1 MLAHKI
7 PQRTAPGLEPL
18 CEEERWTAWVGNNNF
33 EGSDFLLTKPSNA
46 AAMRLPLAPV
56 DGGIH
61 PWALG
66 SRLPQSQLWMCRL
79 ACISKIPGVMGY

>member
-61 PWALG
+61 LG
-66 SRLPQSQLWMCRL
+66 RWEVDSPNLNSGC
-79 ACISKIPGVMGY
+79 AG